1 MHYTQPGLNAWIGD
15 QSQCESLHS
24 QRCSACSW
32 GPPLPKTP
40 GGRRRKPKCGAANR
54 YYRQSLKSRDKE
66 AYLPLKDEVFLGW
79 PSYAKSPVR
88 KSTFRERPLRAV
100 DSYTFEQKSVQMF
113 GETAMTF
120 LQVRL
125 KPSTSGKEGE
135 IVLRIT
141 HTWRKKDGEW
151 RIVGGMSCN
160 VNPDGTC

>member
-1 MHYTQPGLNAWIGD
+1 MRRLAFAAMLCVFLGSTLAQETGW
-15 QSQCESLHS
+15 SQAQTEV
-24 QRCSACSW
+24 W
-32 GPPLPKTP
+32 G
-40 GGRRRKPKCGAANR
+40 REEA
-54 YYRQSLKSRDKE
+54 YWQSLESRDKE
-66 AYLPLKDEVFLGW
+66 AYLPLTDEVFLGW

>member
-1 MHYTQPGLNAWIGD
+1 MRKLAFAAMLCVFLGATLAQETGW
-15 QSQCESLHS
+15 SQAQTEV
-24 QRCSACSW
+24 W
-32 GPPLPKTP
+32 G
-40 GGRRRKPKCGAANR
+40 REEA
-54 YYRQSLKSRDKE
+54 YWQSLKSRDKE
-66 AYLPLKDEVFLGW
+66 AYLSLWDEVFLGW

-88 KSTFRERPLRAV
+88 KSTLRERPLRAV
-100 DSYTFEQKSVQMF
+100 DSYNFEQKSVQVF

-160 VNPDGTC
+160 VNPDGMC

>member
-1 MHYTQPGLNAWIGD
+1 MRALAFAAMLCVFLGATLAQETGW
-15 QSQCESLHS
+15 SQAQTEV
-24 QRCSACSW
+24 W
-32 GPPLPKTP
+32 G
-40 GGRRRKPKCGAANR
+40 REEA
-54 YYRQSLKSRDKE
+54 YWQSLKSRDKE
-66 AYLPLKDEVFLGW
+66 AYLSLWDEAFLGW

-88 KSTFRERPLRAV
+88 KSTLRERPLRAV

-135 IVLRIT
+135 IVPRIT
-141 HTWRKKDGEW
+141 HTWRKKGGEW
-151 RIVGGMSCN
+151 RIVGGLSCN

>member
-1 MHYTQPGLNAWIGD
+1 MRRLAFAAMLCVFLGSTLAQETGW
-15 QSQCESLHS
+15 SQAQTEV
-24 QRCSACSW
+24 W
-32 GPPLPKTP
+32 G
-40 GGRRRKPKCGAANR
+40 REEA
-54 YYRQSLKSRDKE
+54 YWQSLKSRDKE
-66 AYLPLKDEVFLGW
+66 AYLSLWDEVFLGW

-88 KSTFRERPLRAV
+88 KSTLRLRPLRAV
-100 DSYTFEQKSVQMF
+100 ASYTFEQKSVQMF

>member
-1 MHYTQPGLNAWIGD
+1 MRKLAFAAMLCVFLGATLAQETGW
-15 QSQCESLHS
+15 SQAQTEV
-24 QRCSACSW
+24 W
-32 GPPLPKTP
+32 G
-40 GGRRRKPKCGAANR
+40 REEA
-54 YYRQSLKSRDKE
+54 YWQSLESRDKE
-66 AYLPLKDEVFLGW
+66 AYLSLWDEVFLGW
-79 PSYAKSPVR
+79 QSYAKSPVR

-160 VNPDGTC
+160 VNPDGMC

>member
-1 MHYTQPGLNAWIGD
+1 MRALAFAAMLCVFLGATLAQETGW
-15 QSQCESLHS
+15 SQAQTEV
-24 QRCSACSW
+24 W
-32 GPPLPKTP
+32 G
-40 GGRRRKPKCGAANR
+40 REEA
-54 YYRQSLKSRDKE
+54 YWQSLESRDKE
-66 AYLPLKDEVFLGW
+66 AYLSLWDEAFLGW

-88 KSTFRERPLRAV
+88 KSTLRERPLRAV

-160 VNPDGTC
+160 VNPDGMC

>member
-1 MHYTQPGLNAWIGD
+1 M
-15 QSQCESLHS
+15 
-24 QRCSACSW
+24 
-32 GPPLPKTP
+32 
-40 GGRRRKPKCGAANR
+40 RKLAFAAILCVFLGAALAQETGWSPAQR
-54 YYRQSLKSRDKE
+54 EVWGHEEAYWQSLKSRDKE
-66 AYLPLKDEVFLGW
+66 AYLSLRDEVFLGW

-88 KSTFRERPLRAV
+88 KNTLRERPLRAV
-100 DSYTFEQKSVQMF
+100 DSYAFEQKSVQLF

>member
-1 MHYTQPGLNAWIGD
+1 MRKLAFAAMLCVFLGATLAQETGW
-15 QSQCESLHS
+15 SQAQTEV
-24 QRCSACSW
+24 W
-32 GPPLPKTP
+32 G
-40 GGRRRKPKCGAANR
+40 REQV
-54 YYRQSLKSRDKE
+54 YRQSLKSRDKE
-66 AYLPLKDEVFLGW
+66 AYLSLWDEVFLGW

-88 KSTFRERPLRAV
+88 KSTLRERPLRAV
-100 DSYTFEQKSVQMF
+100 DSYNFEQKSVQVF

-120 LQVRL
+120 LHVRL

-160 VNPDGTC
+160 VNPDGMC

>member
-1 MHYTQPGLNAWIGD
+1 VRKLRFAAMLCVFLGASLAQETGW
-15 QSQCESLHS
+15 SQAQTEV
-24 QRCSACSW
+24 W
-32 GPPLPKTP
+32 G
-40 GGRRRKPKCGAANR
+40 REEAFW
-54 YYRQSLKSRDKE
+54 QSLESRDKE
-66 AYLPLKDEVFLGW
+66 AYLSLWDEVFLGW
-79 PSYAKSPVR
+79 QSYAKSPVR